1 MVWKILA
8 DTVMVLHLLLMAFF
22 AVSAVLLAL
31 GVFRGRRNWQFFY
44 YGVTALA
51 ISLGVAAWAGIL
63 RACSLTELEYM
74 LRRLYDPS
82 ESWMRTRSLL
92 GTIIFHA
99 TGVEVPEFV
108 FTIGLGIG
116 IAVMISSLIL
126 RRVSAVLSSI
136 TYPQANTS
144 SIAKVVSYV
153 GARV

>member
-8 DTVMVLHLLLMAFF
+8 DTVMGLHLLLMAFF

-44 YGVTALA
+44 CGVTALA
-51 ISLGVAAWAGIL
+51 ISLGVTAWVGIL

-82 ESWMRTRSLL
+82 ESWMRMRSLL

-126 RRVSAVLSSI
+126 RRA
-136 TYPQANTS
+136 
-144 SIAKVVSYV
+144 
-153 GARV
+153 